1 MLRPPRHPAARPAE
15 WNITDKIARRVS
27 LFSGKARADERELR
41 EFARA
46 NLAHFKA
53 PHSVSF

>member
-1 MLRPPRHPAARPAE
+1 MEHH
-15 WNITDKIARRVS
+15 DKIARRVS
-27 LFSGKARADERELR
+27 LFSSKARADERELR

-46 NLAHFKA
+46 DLARFKV